1 MLDNYDDIMSPSE
14 LAEVLYIGRNR
25 CTKSKSATHFLNFFW
40 IFSVHHRRLLFL
52 HRFVFGRAEKEK
64 AGKLIPRFIVAF

>member
-1 MLDNYDDIMSPSE
+1 VWKNRQDYSPFSRQ
-14 LAEVLYIGRNR
+14 AQNQ
-25 CTKSKSATHFLNFFW
+25 KSATHFLNFFW